1 MQELMNGDFLKAVKF
16 TAEKL
21 KDATKNVYIVHHN
34 DADGICSAL
43 ILTIALM
50 RKGREVERYCI
61 EKVHPR
67 IIEKIHEG
75 KENDVIIYTDLGGLA
90 LDTIAKID
98 GERNYIFLIDHHP
111 AVRVESRKVIELDSE
126 LLGISGDLF
135 ISASSLAYM
144 VARGIDE
151 KNKDLAYLAVIG
163 SVGDYHDRY
172 GGVLGIDRLSLE
184 EAVRLGQAKIKIE
197 KMRERY
203 YIVPL
208 KNYASDVAKAFT
220 NLGVVG
226 YLEKGYNIA
235 IDCTLSGNI
244 DDAIEKGLEYEKL
257 KERKFKE
264 MIEKLKNG
272 ELKKERY
279 VQWFHAKDEFYPMGV
294 KAIGEFCQVTKDMS
308 FFDDDKYIIGFQNFY
323 DYIPDLGEIKLNAVK
338 VSGRTPIPLERK
350 IINGIMPGF
359 DCLIPEASKA
369 VNGFP
374 DATHKVAAATLIER
388 GKEEE
393 FIRAFERIIET
404 SQCG

>member
-21 KDATKNVYIVHHN
+21 KSAERDVYIVHHN

-43 ILTIALM
+43 ILTISLM
-50 RKGREVERYCI
+50 REGKEVRRYCI
-61 EKVHPR
+61 EKVHPK
-67 IIEKIHEG
+67 IIERIHED
-75 KENDVIIYTDLGGLA
+75 KEDDVIIYTDLGGLA

-98 GERNYIFLIDHHP
+98 AERNYVFLIDHHP
-111 AVRVESRKVIELDSE
+111 AVRVESERVVELDSE

-144 VARGIDE
+144 VARGINE
-151 KNKDLAYLAVIG
+151 KNKDLAYLAVVG
-163 SVGDYHDRY
+163 AVGDYHDRY

-184 EAVRLGQAKIKIE
+184 EALRMGQAKIKIE

-208 KNYASDVAKAFT
+208 KNYAGDVARAFT

-226 YLEKGYNIA
+226 YLERGYDIA
-235 IDCTLSGNI
+235 VECTLSGNV
-244 DDAIEKGLEYEKL
+244 DEAVEKGEEYEKL
-257 KERKFKE
+257 KEEKFRT
-264 MIEKLKNG
+264 MIEKLKDG
-272 ELKKERY
+272 ILRRETF
-279 VQWFHAKDEFYPMGV
+279 VQWFHARDDFYPMGV

-308 FFDDDKYIIGFQNFY
+308 FFDEDKYIIGFQNFY
-323 DYIPDLGEIKLNAVK
+323 NYIPDLGEIDLNAVK

-350 IINGIMPGF
+350 VLRGDMPGL
-359 DCLIPEASKA
+359 DYLIPEASKA
-369 VNGFP
+369 VGGFP

-388 GKEEE
+388 GREEE
-393 FIRAFERIIET
+393 FIKAFDELVA
-404 SQCG
+404 QCG